1 MQIQVRAFHLKG
13 SIDIKKFKQ
22 VNADSKP
29 VHENNSELLYKNGEQ
44 QYYFIINYGAVVFFN
59 QPQQKI
65 EKVLKLLVEHFGITS
80 SDLLSDDFEII
91 ANPDAHVDIEFGH
104 LTLRTVDLEAVKIIM
119 LNMAQSIALN
129 YYDQVSQQLITQVR
143 MFTTQMET
151 KGKLSINKKNILKFI
166 GRTLNTQNRIAEN
179 LYIFDSP
186 PITWENEYYNRINK
200 TLAGHFEL
208 NARYRSIESNFKIIE
223 ANLHAFLEVNNHHE
237 SSRLEWI
244 IIILI
249 LVEVID
255 TFAMKFL

>member
-1 MQIQVRAFHLKG
+1 MQIQVKAFHLKG
-13 SIDIKKFKQ
+13 NIDIKKFKQ
-22 VNADSKP
+22 LNTTKSI
-29 VHENNSELLYKNGEQ
+29 HENSTELFYKNGDQ
-44 QYYFIINYGAVVFFN
+44 QYYFVINYGAIVFFN
-59 QPQQKI
+59 QPQQEI
-65 EKVLKLLVEHFGITS
+65 EQVLKLLVEHFGITS
-80 SDLLSDDFEII
+80 SDLLSDEFEII

-104 LTLRTVDLEAVKIIM
+104 LTLREIDYDAVKIIM

-129 YYDQVSQQLITQVR
+129 YYDQVSQQLITEVR
-143 MFTTQMET
+143 LITTQMET

-166 GRTLNTQNRIAEN
+166 GKALNTQNRIAEN

-186 PITWENEYYNRINK
+186 PITWESEYYNRINK
-200 TLAGHFEL
+200 TLASHFEL
-208 NARYRSIESNFKIIE
+208 NARYRSIESNFKIVE
-223 ANLHAFLEVNNHHE
+223 ANLHAFLDVNNHHE

>member
-1 MQIQVRAFHLKG
+1 MQIQVKAFHLKG
-13 SIDIKKFKQ
+13 NIDIKKFKQ
-22 VNADSKP
+22 LHATMP
-29 VHENNSELLYKNGEQ
+29 IHENSAELFYKNGDQ
-44 QYYFIINYGAVVFFN
+44 QYYFVINYGAIVFFN
-59 QPQQKI
+59 QPQQEI
-65 EKVLKLLVEHFGITS
+65 EQVVKLLVEHFGLTS
-80 SDLLSDDFEII
+80 SDLLSDEFEII

-104 LTLRTVDLEAVKIIM
+104 LTLKEIDYDAVKIIM

-129 YYDQVSQQLITQVR
+129 YYDQVSQQLISEVR
-143 MFTTQMET
+143 LFTTQMET
-151 KGKLSINKKNILKFI
+151 RGKLSINKKNILKFI
-166 GRTLNTQNRIAEN
+166 GKALNTQNRIAEN

-200 TLAGHFEL
+200 TLASHFEL
-208 NARYRSIESNFKIIE
+208 NARYRSIENNFKIIE
-223 ANLHAFLEVNNHHE
+223 ANLHAFLDVNNHHE